1 MKLFK
6 NYLKIFTALMLIFLT
21 SCSDYLDTE
30 PITEEATSLNGG
42 IVIKNAVDAEKRMNA
57 VYGTFGSGYWQL
69 DYFLIGDGQSDNA
82 YIGADNPA
90 VFQYEA
96 YQMLSTNSQMKG
108 DWNDLYNNINT
119 CNIVINYVDQA
130 TDLIATRKNEMIGE
144 ASLIRALNHFQ
155 AVQLWGDCPIA
166 KEAIFSISS
175 ANFDEAFNALFPA
188 RKPIVEVYAQIIA
201 DCQVA
206 IQKAPDASN
215 KFKANKMAA
224 NALLAK
230 VYATMPNPDWTK
242 VNQYCDIVIGGGYTL
257 LPTFDHLFDNAHEGN
272 SESIWEING
281 DGWGS
286 PIGAWNTFMF
296 LGTDWKKF
304 NAPSHTLVKAYANN
318 NDKQR
323 VASTITRANVG
334 WADTYWSSTNYPFC
348 YKMRDTNGN
357 QNFYIAR
364 LADILLLKAAALAN
378 KGDITGAMSQVNII
392 RTRAGIASIS
402 ASNQSDAFNKI
413 LEERLMELAFE
424 GDRWF
429 DLKRMGKAIEFLSK
443 QKDGNGNLLP
453 YASNIN
459 QNRLLWPIPQD
470 KLDANALLTQ
480 NPGY

>member
-1 MKLFK
+1 MKIFK
-6 NYLKIFTALMLIFLT
+6 NYLKIFTALMLLFIT
-21 SCSDYLDTE
+21 SCSNYLDTE
-30 PITEEATSLNGG
+30 PITEEATTLNSG
-42 IVIKNAVDAEKRMNA
+42 IVIKDAAAAESRMNA

-69 DYFLIGDGQSDNA
+69 DFFLAGDGQSDNA
-82 YIGADNPA
+82 YIVADNPA
-90 VFQYEA
+90 IFQYEA

-108 DWNDLYNNINT
+108 DWNDIYNNINT

-130 TDLIATRKNEMIGE
+130 SDLNATRKNEMIGE

-166 KEAIFSISS
+166 KTAVFSISS
-175 ANFDEAFNALFPA
+175 DSFDQAFNQLFPA
-188 RKPIVEVYAQIIA
+188 RKPVVEVYAQIIA

-206 IQKAPDASN
+206 IDKAPAASN

-230 VYATMPNPDWTK
+230 VYATMPNPDWAK
-242 VNQYCDIVIGGGYTL
+242 VKQHCDVVIGGGYTL
-257 LPTFDHLFDNAHEGN
+257 LPTFDHLFDSAHEGN
-272 SESIWEING
+272 TESIWEVNG

-286 PIGAWNTFMF
+286 PIGAWSTFMF

-304 NAPSHTLVKAYANN
+304 NAPSHTLVKAYTNN
-318 NDKQR
+318 NDTQR
-323 VASTITRANVG
+323 LATTITRENVG
-334 WADTYWSSTNYPFC
+334 WSDSYWSSTGYPFA
-348 YKMRDTNGN
+348 YKMRDTNGK

-364 LADILLLKAAALAN
+364 LADILLLKAEALAST
-378 KGDITGAMSQVNII
+378 GDFSGAMTLVNQV
-392 RTRAGIASIS
+392 RTRAGIATTT
-402 ASNQSDAFNKI
+402 AANQAAAIDKV

-429 DLKRMGKAIEFLSK
+429 DLKRMGKAVQVLSQ
-443 QKDGNGNLLP
+443 QKDGNGNILST
-453 YASNIN
+453 ASNIN

-470 KLDANALLTQ
+470 KLDANSLLTQ

>member
-6 NYLKIFTALMLIFLT
+6 NYLKTVTILMVLFFS

-30 PITEEATSLNGG
+30 PITEEATTLNDG
-42 IVIKNAVDAEKRMNA
+42 IVIEDADAAESRMNA

-69 DYFLIGDGQSDNA
+69 DFLLAGDGQSDNA

-90 VFQYEA
+90 IFQYET

-108 DWNDLYNNINT
+108 DWNDIYNSINT
-119 CNIVINYVDQA
+119 CNIIINYVDQA
-130 TDLIATRKNEMIGE
+130 SDLSQARKDEMIGE

-166 KEAIFSISS
+166 TQAVFSVSS
-175 ANFDEAFNALFPA
+175 ENFEEVFDALFPV
-188 RKPIVEVYAQIIA
+188 RKPVAEVYEQIIA
-201 DCQVA
+201 DCLVA

-215 KFKANKMAA
+215 KFKANKMGA

-230 VYATMPNPDWTK
+230 VYATMPNPDWAKTI
-242 VNQYCDIVIGGGYTL
+242 QYCDVVIAGGYSL
-257 LPTFDHLFDNAHEGN
+257 LPTFDHLFDSAHEGN
-272 SESIWEING
+272 AESIWEVNG

-304 NAPSHTLVKAYANN
+304 NAPSHTLVKAFEDNG
-318 NDKQR
+318 DTQR
-323 VASTITRANVG
+323 LASTITRANVS
-334 WADTYWSSTNYPFC
+334 WADTYWSSTNYPFA
-348 YKMRDTNGN
+348 YKMRNTNGE
-357 QNFYIAR
+357 QNFYLAR
-364 LADILLLKAAALAN
+364 LADILLLKAEALAST
-378 KGDITGAMSQVNII
+378 GDVSGAMELVNQV
-392 RTRAGIASIS
+392 RSRAGISSIS
-402 ASNQSDAFNKI
+402 ATSQSDAIDKI

-429 DLKRMGKAIEFLSK
+429 DIKRMGKAVELLSQ
-443 QKDGNGNLLP
+443 QKDGNGDVLSF
-453 YASNIN
+453 ASNIN
-459 QNRLLWPIPQD
+459 ENRLLWPIPQD
-470 KLDANALLTQ
+470 KLDANGLLTQ

>member
-6 NYLKIFTALMLIFLT
+6 NYIKIFTALMLVFLT

-42 IVIKNAVDAEKRMNA
+42 IVIKNADEAEKRMNA

-90 VFQYEA
+90 IFQYES

-108 DWNDLYNNINT
+108 DWNDIYNNINT

-130 TDLIATRKNEMIGE
+130 TDLSATRKNEMIGE
-144 ASLIRALNHFQ
+144 ATLIRALNHFQ

-166 KEAIFSISS
+166 TEAIFSISS
-175 ANFDEAFNALFPA
+175 ANFQEAFNELFPS
-188 RKPIVEVYAQIIA
+188 RKPVAEVYAKIIS

-206 IQKAPDASN
+206 IEKAPDASN

-230 VYATMPNPDWTK
+230 VYATMPNPDWAK
-242 VNQYCDIVIGGGYTL
+242 VNQYCDAVIGGGYTL

-272 SESIWEING
+272 TESIWEING
-281 DGWGS
+281 GGWGS

-304 NAPSHTLVKAYANN
+304 NAPSHTLVQAFTNN
-318 NDKQR
+318 SDTQR

-334 WADTYWSSTNYPFC
+334 WADAYWSSTGYPFG

-378 KGDITGAMSQVNII
+378 KGDVAGAMVQVNKV

-402 ASNQSDAFNKI
+402 ASNQADAINKI

-429 DLKRMGKAIEFLSK
+429 DLKRMGKAIEVLSQ
-443 QKDGNGNLLP
+443 QKDGNGKILP
-453 YASNIN
+453 FATNIN

>member
-1 MKLFK
+1 
-6 NYLKIFTALMLIFLT
+6 
-21 SCSDYLDTE
+21 
-30 PITEEATSLNGG
+30 
-42 IVIKNAVDAEKRMNA
+42 MNA

-69 DYFLIGDGQSDNA
+69 DFLLAGDGQSDNA
-82 YIGADNPA
+82 YMGADNPA
-90 VFQYEA
+90 IFQYET
-96 YQMLSTNSQMKG
+96 YEMLSTNSQMKG
-108 DWNDLYNNINT
+108 DWNDIYNNINT

-130 TDLIATRKNEMIGE
+130 TDLSTTRKNEMIGE

-175 ANFDEAFNALFPA
+175 ANFDAAFDALFPA
-188 RKPIVEVYAQIIA
+188 RKPVAEVYAQIIA
-201 DCQVA
+201 DCLVA
-206 IQKAPDASN
+206 IDKAPDASN

-230 VYATMPNPDWTK
+230 VYATMPNPDWAK
-242 VNQYCDIVIGGGYTL
+242 VNQYCDVVIGSGYTL
-257 LPTFDHLFDNAHEGN
+257 LPTFDHLFDSAHEGN
-272 SESIWEING
+272 AESIWEVNG

-286 PIGAWNTFMF
+286 PIGAWDTFMF

-304 NAPSHTLVKAYANN
+304 NAPSHTLIQAFADNS
-318 NDKQR
+318 DTQR
-323 VASTITRANVG
+323 LASTVIRENVG
-334 WADTYWSSTNYPFC
+334 WADAYWSSTGYPFA

-364 LADILLLKAAALAN
+364 LGDILLLKAEALVST
-378 KGDITGAMSQVNII
+378 GDVSGAMSLVNQV
-392 RTRAGIASIS
+392 RARAGIASIS
-402 ASNQSDAFNKI
+402 ASTQSDAVDKV

-429 DLKRMGKAIEFLSK
+429 DLKRMGKAIQLLSQ
-443 QKDGNGNLLP
+443 QKDGNGNILP
-453 YASNIN
+453 FASNIN

>member
-1 MKLFK
+1 MKLFE
-6 NYLKIFTALMLIFLT
+6 NYLKIFAAVMMLFLT
-21 SCSDYLDTE
+21 SCSNYLDTE
-30 PITEEATSLNGG
+30 PITEEATSLNSG
-42 IVIKNAVDAEKRMNA
+42 IVIKDAANAESRMNA

-108 DWNDLYNNINT
+108 DWNDIYNSINT
-119 CNIVINYVDQA
+119 CNIVINFVDQA
-130 TDLIATRKNEMIGE
+130 SDLSATRKNEMIGE

-175 ANFDEAFNALFPA
+175 ANFDAAFNALFPT
-188 RKPIVEVYAQIIA
+188 RKPVSEVYAQIIA

-206 IQKAPDASN
+206 IEKAPDASN

-230 VYATMPNPDWTK
+230 VYATMPNPDWAK
-242 VNQYCDIVIGGGYTL
+242 VIQYSDVVIGGGYTL
-257 LPTFDHLFDNAHEGN
+257 LPTFDHLFDSAHEGN
-272 SESIWEING
+272 AESIWEVNG
-281 DGWGS
+281 NGWSS

-304 NAPSHTLVKAYANN
+304 NAPSHTLVEAFTNN
-318 NDKQR
+318 GDTQR
-323 VASTITRANVG
+323 LASTITRANVG
-334 WADTYWSSTNYPFC
+334 WSDSYWPSVDYPFA
-348 YKMRDTNGN
+348 YKMRETNGN
-357 QNFYIAR
+357 QNFYLAR
-364 LADILLLKAAALAN
+364 LADVLLLKAEAQASLGNISQAIALVN
-378 KGDITGAMSQVNII
+378 QV
-392 RTRAGIASIS
+392 RSRAGIAAVD
-402 ASNQSDAFNKI
+402 ASSQSEAIDVI

-429 DLKRMGKAIEFLSK
+429 DLKRMGKAVEVLSK
-443 QKDGNGNLLP
+443 QKDGNGNIVP
-453 YASNIN
+453 TATNIN

>member
-90 VFQYEA
+90 IFQYEA

-130 TDLIATRKNEMIGE
+130 TDLNATRKNEMIGE

-334 WADTYWSSTNYPFC
+334 WADTYWPSTNYPFC